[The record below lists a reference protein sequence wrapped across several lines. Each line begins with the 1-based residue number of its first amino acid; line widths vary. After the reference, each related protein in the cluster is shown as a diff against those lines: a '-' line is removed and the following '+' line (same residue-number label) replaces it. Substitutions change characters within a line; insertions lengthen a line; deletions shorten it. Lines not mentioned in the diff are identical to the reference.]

1 MINFYFILNKIKNIY
16 INMFKKTNL
25 FKINKFNF
33 FKNFTIHKVGDSKD
47 LEIVEKRYPLIKQL
61 SPTNYLTKE
70 FDDYTIFIVKNKG
83 LEIDDNNGKYIS
95 ETEFFNISLYKRE
108 KISRYILPDNQIKY
122 LKYKF
127 LSKKE
132 FIVKFKNELHKRNRI
147 ESSCPHF
154 WFF

>member
-1 MINFYFILNKIKNIY
+1 M
-16 INMFKKTNL
+16 KKSTL
-25 FKINKFNF
+25 FVKTSKDMFKINKFNF
-33 FKNFTIHKVGDSKD
+33 FKRNFAIHKVGDSKD

-61 SPTNYLTKE
+61 SLNNYLTKE

-95 ETEFFNISLYKRE
+95 ETEFFNMCLYKRE
-108 KISRYILPDNQIKY
+108 LISRYILTGDEIKY

-127 LSKKE
+127 LPKRE
-132 FIVKFKNELHKRNRI
+132 FFRRFKNELHKRNRI
-147 ESSCPHF
+147 ESLCPNF